1 MATSGITARDRMTS
15 AWTPVVE
22 EVVGWFASASNATML
37 ATTEDGE
44 RVVYKPARGERP
56 LWDFPRE
63 SLAWREV
70 LTYRVSAALGFDLVP
85 ETAIGD
91 GPLGPGSIQ
100 RFVKQD
106 PAYDP
111 LDDVRAC
118 APRLWPCAVLDVV
131 CNNADRKLGHILQD
145 GAGRLHAIDHGL
157 TFHPD
162 DKLRTVLWGFA
173 GLPLPDTALAA
184 LDRLRDAL
192 DGPLAGDIAS
202 ALGDPSLRAFRER
215 VARLRQSGVHPEPP
229 NDRPPLPWPPY

>member
-1 MATSGITARDRMTS
+1 MTAQ
-15 AWTPVVE
+15 WEPVVQE
-22 EVVGWFASASNATML
+22 LVGRFASASNATLL
-37 ATTEDGE
+37 ATTEDGDL
-44 RVVYKPARGERP
+44 VVYKPARGERP

-70 LTYRVSAALGFDLVP
+70 LTYRVGAALGFDLVP
-85 ETAIGD
+85 ETVIGD

-100 RFVKQD
+100 RFVEHD
-106 PAYDP
+106 STYDP
-111 LDDVRAC
+111 IADVRAC
-118 APRLWPCAVLDVV
+118 DPRLWPCAVLDVV
-131 CNNADRKLGHILQD
+131 CNNADRKLGHILRD
-145 GAGRLHAIDHGL
+145 SAGGLHAIDHGL

-173 GLPLPDTALAA
+173 GLPVPDTALAA

-202 ALGDPSLRAFRER
+202 ALGDPSLGALRER

-229 NDRPPLPWPPY
+229 DDRPPLPWPPY